1 MSQKESSGEIQIFAS
16 GARLM
21 KVKQEAGEKMKKDAK
36 KAKDLIGPRVK
47 RMKKK
52 YGKSTSSCL
61 HSPSL
66 LKSQDVVN
74 LVVQAHGKSDLARA
88 CTDDETPETVPE
100 GWFCIHEKYISK
112 CHLRF
117 PLPTLLLDL
126 LDHYQ
131 LALSQLCPSV
141 IRLVN
146 GFITRAKEE
155 GVIVGLSELMSL
167 FLIKESSS
175 KDGGG
180 GTYYLP
186 CRPGLEIEDPVK
198 LSGKLTRAIHRML
211 QHSPNT
217 WGAYTTSR
225 VGSARFPERYKT
237 SFPDSVTV
245 AGLEVSSGASTSE
258 KTQSQKMPIQPS
270 FRSRGRSTKAASSSR
285 GSDKNQGG
293 SFLSTVNDV
302 LDDGGSAPAKD
313 ASYSE
318 PKVQEVVPH
327 PEVPEVEA
335 DPQMA
340 KDTHEF
346 EPPRSK
352 RSRTDQVDR
361 PSRSSSCSSRG
372 GTVGWN
378 FTHSKPGSV
387 FDDSWGLATLMRHMK
402 RIGCA
407 LPSTANLTNKE
418 EYVEIAH
425 FMGQLA
431 GAINRA
437 QFKFEETVHN
447 APNAGELA
455 QVTELI
461 RATKVELDQARVQVS
476 ELQAEVKRLGSKA
489 DIQQGKIES
498 QTVDIQVKSRKIAE
512 LESARKIAEYQV
524 NELIAS
530 SQDSQKNIEAEV
542 KLVVRRGK
550 KEVADAYNKILA
562 SVKEKFAKK
571 KDEVELHIYAQELQA
586 NTDLLK
592 DMMENEIQNAED
604 EYNRL
609 MTLMPEAAAAYE
621 KAQVSDFS
629 ISKLPLPQ
637 LSESSGTFEINMFNL
652 PFSGEYGSNL
662 GLVDPDLAPIEA
674 SEMGDDKEADEGG
687 PAKEGEPSEG
697 DKSVGRSFRDDD
709 V

>member
-1 MSQKESSGEIQIFAS
+1 MSQKEGSGEIQISAS
-16 GARLM
+16 GAHLM

-36 KAKDLIGPRVK
+36 KKKAKDSIGARVK

-52 YGKSTSSCL
+52 DGKSTSSGPY
-61 HSPSL
+61 SPSL

-74 LVVQAHGKSDLARA
+74 LVVQAHGKSNLARA

-141 IRLVN
+141 IRVVN

-175 KDGGG
+175 KDGGS

-186 CRPGLEIEDPVK
+186 CRPRLGIFKFTASDDDWRKKYFYVKIDPSTVPGYVCVFVFAYRDLLTSLILLAEIEDPVK
-198 LSGKLTRAIHRML
+198 LSGKLTRALYRKL

-217 WGAYTTSR
+217 LGAYTTTR
-225 VGSARFPERYKT
+225 VGSARFPERYKA
-237 SFPDSVTV
+237 SFPDSVSV
-245 AGLEVSSGASTSE
+245 AGLEVSEGESIFSVSSGASTSE

-293 SFLSTVNDV
+293 SFLSSVKEV

-313 ASYSE
+313 AGRSE

-327 PEVPEVEA
+327 SEVPKTEA
-335 DPQMA
+335 DPQM
-340 KDTHEF
+340 
-346 EPPRSK
+346 
-352 RSRTDQVDR
+352 
-361 PSRSSSCSSRG
+361 
-372 GTVGWN
+372 
-378 FTHSKPGSV
+378 
-387 FDDSWGLATLMRHMK
+387 
-402 RIGCA
+402 
-407 LPSTANLTNKE
+407 
-418 EYVEIAH
+418 
-425 FMGQLA
+425 LA

-437 QFKFEETVHN
+437 QFKFEDTVHN
-447 APNAGELA
+447 APITEELA
-455 QVTELI
+455 QVTELVK
-461 RATKVELDQARVQVS
+461 ATKTELDQARIQVS

-489 DIQQGKIES
+489 DVQQGTIES
-498 QTVDIQVKSRKIAE
+498 QAIDIQVKNRKIGE
-512 LESARKIAEYQV
+512 LDSARKIAEYQV
-524 NELIAS
+524 KELIAS
-530 SQDSQKNIEAEV
+530 SQDNQKNKEAEV
-542 KLVVRRGK
+542 KLAVRKGK
-550 KEVADAYNKILA
+550 KEVADAYNKILV
-562 SVKEKFAKK
+562 SVKEKFSKK
-571 KDEVELHIYAQELQA
+571 KDEVDLLVYAQELQA
-586 NTDLLK
+586 NTELLK
-592 DMMENEIQNAED
+592 DMLDNEIKSAKD
-604 EYNRL
+604 EYHRL
-609 MTLMPEAAAAYE
+609 VAMMPEAVAAYE

-629 ISKLPLPQ
+629 LQSRRPRWAMIRRQKREVHPKKVNQ
-637 LSESSGTFEINMFNL
+637 LKEIRN
-652 PFSGEYGSNL
+652 
-662 GLVDPDLAPIEA
+662 I
-674 SEMGDDKEADEGG
+674 
-687 PAKEGEPSEG
+687 
-697 DKSVGRSFRDDD
+697 GRSSRDDD

>member
-1 MSQKESSGEIQIFAS
+1 MSQKEGSGEIQISAS

-36 KAKDLIGPRVK
+36 KKKAKDSIGARVK

-52 YGKSTSSCL
+52 DGKSTSSGP

-74 LVVQAHGKSDLARA
+74 LVVQAHGKSNLARA

-141 IRLVN
+141 IRVVN

-155 GVIVGLSELMSL
+155 GVIIGLSELMSL

-175 KDGGG
+175 TDGGS

-186 CRPGLEIEDPVK
+186 CRPGLGIFKFTASDDDWRKKYFYVKIDPSTVPGYVCVFVFAYRDSLTSLILLAEIEDPVK
-198 LSGKLTRAIHRML
+198 LSGKLTRALYRKL

-217 WGAYTTSR
+217 WGAYTTTR
-225 VGSARFPERYKT
+225 VGSARFPERYKV
-237 SFPDSVTV
+237 SFPDSVSV
-245 AGLEVSSGASTSE
+245 AGLEVSEGGSIFSVSSGASTSE
-258 KTQSQKMPIQPS
+258 KTQSHKMPIQPS

-285 GSDKNQGG
+285 GSDKNPGG
-293 SFLSTVNDV
+293 SFLSSVKEV

-313 ASYSE
+313 DGRSE

-327 PEVPEVEA
+327 SEVPETEA
-335 DPQMA
+335 DPQMMR
-340 KDTHEF
+340 DTHEF

-352 RSRTDQVDR
+352 R
-361 PSRSSSCSSRG
+361 G

-378 FTHSKPGSV
+378 FAHSKPRSV
-387 FDDSWGLATLMRHMK
+387 LDDSWGLATLMRHMK
-402 RIGCA
+402 RTECS
-407 LPSTANLTNKE
+407 LPSIANLTNKY

-425 FMGQLA
+425 YMGQLA

-437 QFKFEETVHN
+437 QFKFEDTVHN
-447 APNAGELA
+447 APNTEELA
-455 QVTELI
+455 QVTELVK
-461 RATKVELDQARVQVS
+461 ATKTELDQVRIQVS

-489 DIQQGKIES
+489 DVQQGTIES
-498 QTVDIQVKSRKIAE
+498 QAIDIQVKNRKIGE
-512 LESARKIAEYQV
+512 LDSARKIAEYQV
-524 NELIAS
+524 KELIAS
-530 SQDSQKNIEAEV
+530 SQDNQKNNEAEV
-542 KLVVRRGK
+542 KLAVRRGK
-550 KEVADAYNKILA
+550 KEVADAYNKILV
-562 SVKEKFAKK
+562 SVKEKFSKK
-571 KDEVELHIYAQELQA
+571 KDEVDLLVYAQELQA
-586 NTDLLK
+586 NTELLK
-592 DMMENEIQNAED
+592 DMLDNEIKSAED
-604 EYNRL
+604 EYHC
-609 MTLMPEAAAAYE
+609 
-621 KAQVSDFS
+621 
-629 ISKLPLPQ
+629 
-637 LSESSGTFEINMFNL
+637 
-652 PFSGEYGSNL
+652 
-662 GLVDPDLAPIEA
+662 LVAI
-674 SEMGDDKEADEGG
+674 
-687 PAKEGEPSEG
+687 
-697 DKSVGRSFRDDD
+697 VRD
-709 V
+709 